1 MKIQTFFLLLLVAA
15 LYACKGKSSSP
26 ITDQDLSKA
35 QKDLIRENKRQH
47 TEEMEAIKEFIGKS
61 NWPMQETATGLQYWI
76 YENGS
81 GPLANKD
88 QHVWITYTISLLDGT
103 VCYTTDAANAKH
115 IHIGHDNIESG
126 LHEAMQLMRA
136 GDKAKF
142 VFPSHLAFG
151 FTGDSNK
158 IPQNASVIYDIQLR
172 RIEP

>member
-1 MKIQTFFLLLLVAA
+1 MKIQTIFFIVIVAF
-15 LYACKGKSSSP
+15 LHACKGKSSSP
-26 ITDQDLSKA
+26 MTDQELAKA
-35 QKDLIRENKRQH
+35 QKDLIRESKRQH
-47 TEEMEAIKEFIGKS
+47 TEEMQAIKEFITKS
-61 NWPMQETATGLQYWI
+61 NWPMQESATGLHYWI

-81 GPLANKD
+81 GPLAKKD
-88 QHVWITYTISLLDGT
+88 QHVWITYTISLLDRT
-103 VCYTTDAANAKH
+103 VCYTADAANAKH

-151 FTGDSNK
+151 FTGDSKK
-158 IPQNASVIYDIQLR
+158 IPQNASVIYDIQLM